1 MKSLKEL
8 FIGWV
13 VEEAIKRV
21 PAGRPLRVLDVGCGT
36 ASYVPGLVEQF
47 PNITY
52 VGIEP
57 IPKSFKKAQE
67 YTKDIAGASVHFGL
81 AYDALEAYEPGSF
94 DLIISLSVLEHV
106 KRLPKFIAFCDQYL
120 ASGGLMVHRYD
131 LGHALYSHSWKEWL
145 HVKMGNNIPG
155 VLPEIQFVR
164 YVPEK
169 EVREVYEQHN
179 IKPLKSTYHQMP
191 NHKLL
196 EKNVSGDETLVQ
208 ELFDWEVKHQAAFA
222 VLPTETREKL
232 FPAIAVWGEKSVS

>member
-13 VEEAIKRV
+13 VEEAVKRA
-21 PAGRPLRVLDVGCGT
+21 PTGRPLRVLDVGCGT
-36 ASYVPGLVEQF
+36 ASYVPGLLEQF

-57 IPKSFKKAQE
+57 IPASFKKAQE

-81 AYDALEAYEPGSF
+81 AYDALEGYEPGSF

-120 ASGGLMVHRYD
+120 APGGLMVHRYD

-145 HVKMGNNIPG
+145 HVRMGNYTPW

-164 YVPEK
+164 YVPES
-169 EVREVYEQHN
+169 EVRAVYQQYH
-179 IKPLKSTYHQMP
+179 ITPIKSTYHQMP
-191 NHKLL
+191 NHKAL
-196 EKNVSGDETLVQ
+196 EKHVQ
-208 ELFDWEVKHQAAFA
+208 AAEVIKELFAWEVAHQATFA
-222 VLPTETREKL
+222 VIPTTTREKL
-232 FPAIAVWGEKSVS
+232 FPAIAIWGETPTS